1 MNGWN
6 KRVGYS
12 GGDDAGVLDKRGL
25 NFGFGRLNASDGVAN
40 ECQCSCGLPLKNDG
54 ACVQRA
60 PGRNLFTYLFIVR
73 DYLSGLSCYIVL
85 LILIPVIP
93 PPNLPNIA
101 PPEQRQYPS
110 HMQSLSSN
118 TIGALST
125 PRLFRAARSA
135 RARRSLLLGG
145 CAWWVGGGG
154 WGRGSAMFVGGGVWE
169 GGGCGWKLWGSGEG
183 GASWGLERGVVE
195 AEGGKVR

>member
-40 ECQCSCGLPLKNDG
+40 GCHCSCGLPLKKDG

-93 PPNLPNIA
+93 PPTLPNIA
-101 PPEQRQYPS
+101 PPRTTAVPLAHAIPLQQHHRRPF
-110 HMQSLSSN
+110 H
-118 TIGALST
+118 TTAF
-125 PRLFRAARSA
+125 PRCAERSRASKSA
-135 RARRSLLLGG
+135 SRWVRL
-145 CAWWVGGGG
+145 VGGRRRLGTRERDVRWR
-154 WGRGSAMFVGGGVWE
+154 WG
-169 GGGCGWKLWGSGEG
+169 
-183 GASWGLERGVVE
+183 
-195 AEGGKVR
+195 VRRRRMRTEVMG